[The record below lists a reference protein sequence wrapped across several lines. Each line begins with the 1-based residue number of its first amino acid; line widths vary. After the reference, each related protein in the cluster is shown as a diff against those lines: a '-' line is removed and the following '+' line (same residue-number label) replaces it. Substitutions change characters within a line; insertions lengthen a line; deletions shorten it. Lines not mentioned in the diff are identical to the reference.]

1 MEYPQDITRWRMITV
16 YDVDFR
22 QCLLDMAQTTTRLE
36 LWDWFKNE
44 SPPNDKGY
52 MYWGHPNV
60 EKISD
65 GLTDN
70 PHSGATFGY
79 CMRQMQAI
87 AKQGFENWN
96 MVRKNEMGHQK

>member
-22 QCLLDMAQTTTRLE
+22 RCLVDMANVVTE
-36 LWDWFKNE
+36 ENLWDWFKNE

-52 MYWGHPNV
+52 MYWEHPNV
-60 EKISD
+60 DKIEK
-65 GLTDN
+65 GLDDN

-96 MVRKNEMGHQK
+96 RSLATEG